1 MISAWVHRVVIRLYW
16 PGGKIMNELKR
27 GMEIEKRLAS
37 LDTNIE
43 RLMQEVKN
51 IQSMLEGSPPVM
63 YVGPKDL

>member
-1 MISAWVHRVVIRLYW
+1 
-16 PGGKIMNELKR
+16 MNELKR